1 MEKFPLEVFVFSY
14 NRGPLLS
21 HCLDSLIRHIPGA
34 KVTVVDDNS
43 SDPETQ
49 VVLNNLPGQVDL
61 MQPKSGRGNKYGGLY
76 HNLQKAYE
84 RAESDFIL
92 FTQDDAQAVR
102 RIEQIDLDYFES
114 YFNHFGNAAFLSPV
128 FPYSIRRSKRRGVQF
143 SKDFPTYFYQL
154 DERFRDRSVT
164 MYYADITIASTR
176 RLRKAS
182 WNFQQ
187 SEKASAAHARRHF
200 GKMGAMVQPFLC
212 QLPEVPFYRS
222 GHQTWGMKQIIRN
235 QKGLICGFRDMT
247 SAEVQ
252 SLRDASPRQVPYAED
267 WLQCTGREP
276 RRPLRHKA
284 ADAHSVLKQLH
295 KIELFLRRFLRPL
308 TSRR

>member
-1 MEKFPLEVFVFSY
+1 MEKSLEVFVFSY

-21 HCLDSLIRHIPGA
+21 HCLDSFIRHIPEA
-34 KVTVVDDNS
+34 RVTVVDDNS

-49 VVLNNLPGQVDL
+49 AIINNLPRQVDL
-61 MQPKSGRGNKYGGLY
+61 MQPETGKDNRHGGLY
-76 HNLQKAYE
+76 HNMQKAYE
-84 RAESDFIL
+84 KAESDFIL

-102 RIEQIDLDYFES
+102 RFEKNDLDYLGS
-114 YFNHFGNAAFLSPV
+114 YFNHFKNSAFLNPV
-128 FPYSIRRSKRRGVQF
+128 FPYSIRRSKRRVVQF
-143 SKDFPTYFYQL
+143 SEDFPAYFYQL

-176 RLRKAS
+176 RLRDAN

-187 SEKASAAHARRHF
+187 SEKACAAHARNHF
-200 GKMGAMVQPFLC
+200 GKMGAMAHPFLC

-222 GHQTWGMKQIIRN
+222 GHQTWGMKQIIRK

-247 SAEVQ
+247 SAEIQ
-252 SLRDASPRQVPYAED
+252 SLRDAPPRQVPYAED

-276 RRPLRHKA
+276 KRPFRHKA
-284 ADAHSVLKQLH
+284 ADAHPVLKQLH
-295 KIELFLRRFLRPL
+295 KSELFLRRFLRLLP
-308 TSRR
+308 SRR